1 MQRVPKILRKV
12 NEELYTPKLVSIG
25 PLHHRKRKLRDMEMQ
40 KLRYL
45 RDFCFRTGKSQTDL
59 TSIIEENEDKIRHC
73 YAETSELSSKE
84 FINMIL
90 LDGIFIIELF
100 LRTSGNAG
108 DHEDDYILRKPWL
121 REGIQHD
128 LIVPENQLPFL
139 VLEDL
144 YTSVLGDSS
153 SCDHR
158 KEGKQIKEHVEE
170 LNKKDSSFLELSRHA
185 TKLEESGVEFRE
197 VEDRHILDIKFRKGK
212 YCLKDC
218 PFLNCSWIFNWLVCL
233 ERIQPV
239 LELPALTV
247 DDTTEC
253 LFRNLMALEQCH
265 YPTQAY
271 ICNYILFSYV
281 DLLVEK
287 KVNFNQLGSDEEVA
301 TLVSKLGRQI
311 VEVNSCYCELSQKL
325 NGHYEHFWNRNMA
338 TLKRIYFRVIW
349 RSTATVV
356 GIIFVALNVWNIF
369 PGRELLSL

>member
-144 YTSVLGDSS
+144 YTSVLDILCPPNLEPPKS
-153 SCDHR
+153 
-158 KEGKQIKEHVEE
+158 KAIEH
-170 LNKKDSSFLELSRHA
+170 LYSA

-369 PGRELLSL
+369 LGRELLSL

>member
-170 LNKKDSSFLELSRHA
+170 LNKKDSSFLELSR
-185 TKLEESGVEFRE
+185 
-197 VEDRHILDIKFRKGK
+197 
-212 YCLKDC
+212 
-218 PFLNCSWIFNWLVCL
+218 
-233 ERIQPV
+233 Q
-239 LELPALTV
+239 
-247 DDTTEC
+247 
-253 LFRNLMALEQCH
+253 
-265 YPTQAY
+265 
-271 ICNYILFSYV
+271 
-281 DLLVEK
+281 
-287 KVNFNQLGSDEEVA
+287 
-301 TLVSKLGRQI
+301 
-311 VEVNSCYCELSQKL
+311 
-325 NGHYEHFWNRNMA
+325 
-338 TLKRIYFRVIW
+338 
-349 RSTATVV
+349 
-356 GIIFVALNVWNIF
+356 
-369 PGRELLSL
+369 